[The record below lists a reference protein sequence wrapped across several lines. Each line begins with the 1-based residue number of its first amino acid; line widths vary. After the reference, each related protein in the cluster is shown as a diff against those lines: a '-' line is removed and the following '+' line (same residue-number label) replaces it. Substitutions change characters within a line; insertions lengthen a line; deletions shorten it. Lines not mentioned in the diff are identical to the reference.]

1 MTFKTSSEIFICG
14 IDAIQ
19 LNIDKNSSAILSDI
33 EETLHIIE
41 GEFFY
46 CDLLV
51 DAKLIVT
58 EKQFD
63 ELLNIQPISIH
74 KIVDSKLYIHSF
86 TNQNRKLFNDLNK
99 QILFVSI
106 EEVDTE
112 DEYLL
117 FKLL

>member
-1 MTFKTSSEIFICG
+1 MTFKTSSEILIWS
-14 IDAIQ
+14 IDAIE
-19 LNIDKNSSAILSDI
+19 LNIDKNSYAILSDI
-33 EETLHIIE
+33 EDTIHIIE
-41 GEFFY
+41 GEFLY

-51 DAKLIVT
+51 DTKLIVT

-86 TNQNRKLFNDLNK
+86 TDQNRKLFNDLK
-99 QILFVSI
+99 KRVLFVSI
-106 EEVDTE
+106 ENIDTE
-112 DEYLL
+112 DEYEV